1 MSKRKEPSS
10 PNEAIRE
17 SARIAFEDEESALRS
32 EIRTMKRK
40 HARFAE
46 EKATFET
53 KLRAEKRMF
62 MRKWSLEAEPVEKAL
77 AEAQGR
83 LDRLREKE
91 EERRH
96 HLSPDENASRLDKL
110 PPELWDK
117 VLDNLDENDLFPL
130 ALSCRYFRQKQKEQV
145 ARTRQQEPV
154 SGKSPLALKTTF
166 RRNLFPAKLVWP
178 GPGPASADYLRF
190 CSKEKVSLQQ
200 YYGDEDEKRL
210 TCLRVMAAY
219 RGYLPLLQ
227 ELTKTSED
235 WYYEREIADS
245 ANDVIWCAGESS
257 SSQFLLLLGS
267 ASDCFLHFTVR
278 GGQLETVRWLKTQ
291 DYHGLDGRLFRE
303 TCESGNLEMMKWL
316 RSEGCLWDARA
327 YAGAA
332 SGGHLEAL
340 KWLRSEG
347 CP

>member
-1 MSKRKEPSS
+1 MAKRKGSS
-10 PNEAIRE
+10 ASRPRARSEVAKGGSEAKG
-17 SARIAFEDEESALRS
+17 AFEDECDKLEREINAL
-32 EIRTMKRK
+32 EGE
-40 HARFAE
+40 HAEVE
-46 EKATFET
+46 EKRNELEEL
-53 KLRAEKRMF
+53 LRPLIR
-62 MRKWSLEAEPVEKAL
+62 
-77 AEAQGR
+77 
-83 LDRLREKE
+83 KE
-91 EERRH
+91 EQLRQSLLTKKRRIG
-96 HLSPDENASRLDKL
+96 EVKNARRLDKL
-110 PPELWDK
+110 PEEVWDK
-117 VLDNLDENDLFPL
+117 ILDNLDENDLFPL

-200 YYGDEDEKRL
+200 YYGDGEEKRL

-245 ANDVIWCAGESS
+245 ANDVIRCAGESS

-316 RSEGCLWDARA
+316 RSEGCL
-327 YAGAA
+327 
-332 SGGHLEAL
+332 
-340 KWLRSEG
+340 
-347 CP
+347 